1 MNSHHLSLVEWKL
14 DGETRALARADGPE
28 PQPFQGVGVATGARS
43 VPLPERGEAADVR
56 VGG

>member
-28 PQPFQGVGVATGARS
+28 PAQEGDVETFAKVDAR
-43 VPLPERGEAADVR
+43 
-56 VGG
+56 